1 MSGFLKYAVHSLLH
15 PVPHT
20 RLCRSCDEAAN
31 GAFCYVAKAAPSLP
45 HDSGVRIAGKFSSK
59 SCNFGFCSQLLTE
72 FKVQFVE
79 VSGEL
84 RDRRVSM
91 TLRHS
96 GMEFSEF
103 CCLSFGVC

>member
-1 MSGFLKYAVHSLLH
+1 
-15 PVPHT
+15 
-20 RLCRSCDEAAN
+20 
-31 GAFCYVAKAAPSLP
+31 
-45 HDSGVRIAGKFSSK
+45 
-59 SCNFGFCSQLLTE
+59 LTE